1 MFKIS
6 PQFPVGL
13 PLGLSLVSLLT
24 IITASL
30 VKRAEKSKLT
40 LKVHYT

>member
-1 MFKIS
+1 
-6 PQFPVGL
+6 
-13 PLGLSLVSLLT
+13 LT